1 MFLGKM
7 VKDFIDSI
15 KNSNQPQTM
24 EKSQEKPPR
33 TNSTNHKT
41 SRKISRT
48 KQSHMKSSLN
58 VEDIADS
65 QLPQTCAGNRK
76 PKDNNKPLIPTK
88 VKSGSWKRSE
98 KSIAPFNTLT
108 NKKHKNLRKKSP
120 NWLKFPNSKG
130 KILETTALASDK
142 EPTSACRPGTLYSDV
157 LFGAGCSNL
166 VKIKNVT
173 PRSGKQSEN
182 AQKKLTKA
190 LFKFNGSHNEMETSD
205 DSEIEVKRN
214 LFPALQKIT
223 KVATPLL
230 INTPDTTNNITKQEF
245 ATTLKDSNNLDSEDT
260 RDVVILSDLKDLCLT
275 NNDISN
281 DNYFEDTAQH
291 LNGKMELEAGPSTT
305 TCPLDRQFLV
315 SSITD
320 IPKWNF
326 MTAETS
332 AEAFPKFMCQFDDE
346 NYLKAEKMAWLGLK
360 LALGNNSSFDKT
372 KF

>member
-7 VKDFIDSI
+7 VKDFLDSI

-33 TNSTNHKT
+33 TNSTNYKT
-41 SRKISRT
+41 SRKT
-48 KQSHMKSSLN
+48 KQSHIKSSLN
-58 VEDIADS
+58 VDDITDS
-65 QLPQTCAGNRK
+65 QLPQTSTGNRK
-76 PKDNNKPLIPTK
+76 SKDNNKPLIPTK
-88 VKSGSWKRSE
+88 VKSGSWKRSD

-120 NWLKFPNSKG
+120 NWLKFPNGKG
-130 KILETTALASDK
+130 KILETTALASGK

-173 PRSGKQSEN
+173 PRSGKQTET

-190 LFKFNGSHNEMETSD
+190 LFKFNGSHQEMETSD

-214 LFPALQKIT
+214 LFPALQKVN
-223 KVATPLL
+223 KMVTPLL
-230 INTPDTTNNITKQEF
+230 INTPDTPNSITKDDL
-245 ATTLKDSNNLDSEDT
+245 ATTSFKNCNKNLGTEDVKDA
-260 RDVVILSDLKDLCLT
+260 VILSDFKDLCLT
-275 NNDISN
+275 NNEISYG
-281 DNYFEDTAQH
+281 NYLEGCAQH
-291 LNGKMELEAGPSTT
+291 LNGKVELEAGPSSS

-315 SSITD
+315 SSITN

-326 MTAETS
+326 ITAETG

-360 LALGNNSSFDKT
+360 LALGNNSSYDKA